1 MNKFEFA
8 QHKILFVN
16 ELKLGPYSKKK
27 EKKKNKLELLILNS
41 TETKPNF
48 RT

>member
-16 ELKLGPYSKKK
+16 ELKLSPAHVQK
-27 EKKKNKLELLILNS
+27 KKKNRQTNW
-41 TETKPNF
+41 NF
-48 RT
+48 